1 MNYSYIRVSTG
12 DQADSGL
19 GLQAQREKIKVV
31 CPEIDIEFCDAGK
44 SGSTVNKRPALT
56 ELLETVSA
64 GDTLFVSRLCRLS
77 RSVMDFA
84 GLCNVSFKDGWNIVI
99 LDPMLDLRTPS
110 GKLTANLLASVAEF
124 ERDMISQR
132 TTEALAEKKRQGVR
146 LGRRPEISQDTEELI
161 FELHDSG
168 LSASD
173 IAHNLNFS
181 MVKTARG
188 GRWHHTTV
196 KRVLARR

>member
-19 GLQAQREKIKVV
+19 GLQAQREKIKAV
-31 CPEIDIEFCDAGK
+31 CSSIDVEFCDAGK
-44 SGSTVNKRPALT
+44 SGSTLKARPELLR
-56 ELLETVSA
+56 LLETVERD
-64 GDTLFVSRLCRLS
+64 DTLFVSRLCRLS

-84 GLCNVSFKDGWNIVI
+84 SLCNRSFKEGWSIVI

-132 TTEALAEKKRQGVR
+132 TTEALAEKRRQGVK
-146 LGRRPEISQDTEELI
+146 LGRQPEIASDTEELI

-168 LSASD
+168 FSASA
-173 IAHNLNFS
+173 IAETLNS
-181 MVKTARG
+181 KLVPTARG
-188 GRWHHTTV
+188 GQWRHTTIG
-196 KRVLARR
+196 RVLARR

>member
-31 CPEIDIEFCDAGK
+31 CPNIDIEFCDAGK

-56 ELLETVSA
+56 ELLDIIRA

-84 GLCNVSFKDGWNIVI
+84 ALCNVSFKDGWNIVI

-132 TTEALAEKKRQGVR
+132 TTEALAEKKRQGIR
-146 LGRRPEISQDTEELI
+146 LGRRPEITSDSEELI
-161 FELHDSG
+161 FDMHDKG
-168 LSASD
+168 FSAKK
-173 IAHNLNFS
+173 IAQNLNLD
-181 MVKTARG
+181 MVPTARG
-188 GRWHHTTV
+188 GRWYHTTI